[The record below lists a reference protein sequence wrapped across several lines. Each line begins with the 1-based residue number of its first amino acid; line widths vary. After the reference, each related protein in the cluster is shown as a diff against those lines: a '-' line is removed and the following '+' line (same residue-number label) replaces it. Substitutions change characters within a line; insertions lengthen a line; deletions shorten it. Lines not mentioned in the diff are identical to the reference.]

1 MDFAKVR
8 GVAAG
13 RMAVRKNGALDR
25 TPIGSP
31 IGAGSIGTGPMGAGM
46 DIAHSDH
53 TGGASPQAIADV
65 MLQIAHI
72 ADSLG
77 YTHGLKPSQWTA
89 LRYFAGANNSQRTV
103 SAFADFHAT
112 TRGAASQ
119 MVEVLVGKELL
130 VRVPVPEDRRVT
142 QLHPTPKA
150 LELLRHDPLNDFAG
164 VIGTLP
170 AEDQYRLAETL
181 TSLLR
186 GLLEKRQSV

>member
-1 MDFAKVR
+1 MDFAEPDR
-8 GVAAG
+8 AG
-13 RMAVRKNGALDR
+13 A
-25 TPIGSP
+25 
-31 IGAGSIGTGPMGAGM
+31 
-46 DIAHSDH
+46 
-53 TGGASPQAIADV
+53 ASPQAIADV
-65 MLQIAHI
+65 MLQISHI

-164 VIGTLP
+164 IIAALP
-170 AEDQYRLAETL
+170 GEEQYKLAETL